1 MVERLFRN
9 GYPFSI
15 FQVQTEVQAEVQE
28 GGGKR
33 KKNKSKASLVPS
45 LAEPSPSPSPP
56 PRLPRKIPK
65 SPFKKK
71 KGTRYVSTI
80 PSMKNILGELQKTYI

>member
-45 LAEPSPSPSPP
+45 LAEPSPP

>member
-15 FQVQTEVQAEVQE
+15 FQVQAEVQAEVQE

-45 LAEPSPSPSPP
+45 LAEPSPSPP

>member
-1 MVERLFRN
+1 MERLFRN

-15 FQVQTEVQAEVQE
+15 VQVEVQE
-28 GGGKR
+28 GGKGK
-33 KKNKSKASLVPS
+33 KKKRISSSSVVEPLPS
-45 LAEPSPSPSPP
+45 
-56 PRLPRKIPK
+56 LPRKTSK

-71 KGTRYVSTI
+71 KGTRYVPTI